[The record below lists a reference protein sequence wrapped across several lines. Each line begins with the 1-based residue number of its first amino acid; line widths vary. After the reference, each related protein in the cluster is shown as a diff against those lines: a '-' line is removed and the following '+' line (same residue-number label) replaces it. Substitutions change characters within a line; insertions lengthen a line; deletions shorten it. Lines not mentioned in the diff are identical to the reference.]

1 MASSQ
6 KSVAIIGA
14 SGGIGIAI
22 AERVAQ
28 DAAVTLGYRSSKEA
42 AHKLA
47 QKIESD
53 GGRAFLHQVDV
64 TNLQSVKDF
73 LLAAENQW
81 GRLDSVVVATGPKI
95 PIGPILDVSV
105 ETFRH
110 IIETEVYGAFNV
122 VKSGCEI
129 LRRQPGSNKSI
140 LFVLSCS
147 LRRTIAFDG
156 MSYIPKM
163 AVEGLIRQTVR
174 EGGKDGIRLN
184 GIGTGGYATGGGPI
198 SNENLEDEFV
208 SSVLAEVEA
217 PSGRL
222 GTGDEIAS
230 LGAFLISDGAT
241 YINGQIVGADGGYSA

>member
-1 MASSQ
+1 L
-6 KSVAIIGA
+6 
-14 SGGIGIAI
+14 
-22 AERVAQ
+22 R
-28 DAAVTLGYRSSKEA
+28 
-42 AHKLA
+42 
-47 QKIESD
+47 
-53 GGRAFLHQVDV
+53 QVDI
-64 TNLQSVKDF
+64 TDSQSVKDF
-73 LLAAENQW
+73 LLAAETQW
-81 GRLDSVVVATGPKI
+81 GRLDSIVVATGPRI
-95 PIGPILDVSV
+95 PICPILDISL

-110 IIETEVYGAFNV
+110 VIETEVYGAFNI

-147 LRRTIAFDG
+147 LRRTLDFDG

-184 GIGTGGYATGGGPI
+184 GIGLGGFATGPGPAI
-198 SNENLEDEFV
+198 PGIEDEFMG
-208 SSVLAEVEA
+208 SVLANVQT